1 MSTKY
6 STGEEILQCEM
17 LGENENKAEY
27 SWFYGDL
34 VRKQIIAGKVM
45 TEKLK
50 KRKLIRE
57 EVT

>member
-1 MSTKY
+1 
-6 STGEEILQCEM
+6 M
-17 LGENENKAEY
+17 LGKNENKAEY